1 MSVQCITCSPGSG
14 AYRRPPA
21 SPGQPTPMPGLAVAQ
36 LCHGEPAP
44 CMQLEAPTK
53 GCFGMCRKDTLSPT
67 CMCTGRME
75 MCWEL

>member
-1 MSVQCITCSPGSG
+1 
-14 AYRRPPA
+14 
-21 SPGQPTPMPGLAVAQ
+21 MPGLAVAQ